1 MQGKL
6 YTLGGVQSK
15 TVDQYDVE
23 TDTWA
28 NFFPS
33 LRWSLQHRF
42 SFTFLQHHLRSL
54 ENILNFLR
62 GILQHHLRSLENI
75 FFRHCRV
82 AHGVATDGNRIFVT
96 GGSAKANSNFGPGLY
111 EMEMCEV
118 VEGEK
123 PEWQMVGEMG
133 EGRSFLGSVVLDKMV
148 YQIGGCLSEDKSTT
162 EVSFF

>member
-33 LRWSLQHRF
+33 LRWCLQHRF
-42 SFTFLQHHLRSL
+42 SFTF
-54 ENILNFLR
+54 
-62 GILQHHLRSLENI
+62 LQHHLRSLENI

>member
-1 MQGKL
+1 M
-6 YTLGGVQSK
+6 
-15 TVDQYDVE
+15 
-23 TDTWA
+23 
-28 NFFPS
+28 
-33 LRWSLQHRF
+33 
-42 SFTFLQHHLRSL
+42 
-54 ENILNFLR
+54 
-62 GILQHHLRSLENI
+62 
-75 FFRHCRV
+75 

-118 VEGEK
+118 VEGKK

-162 EVSFF
+162 EVSFFSYSLKLPR

>member
-1 MQGKL
+1 MVVA
-6 YTLGGVQSK
+6 TSF
-15 TVDQYDVE
+15 VE
-23 TDTWA
+23 K
-28 NFFPS
+28 
-33 LRWSLQHRF
+33 
-42 SFTFLQHHLRSL
+42 SFTFLQKS
-54 ENILNFLR
+54 LNF
-62 GILQHHLRSLENI
+62 

-118 VEGEK
+118 VEGKK

-162 EVSFF
+162 EVSFFNYSLKLPR